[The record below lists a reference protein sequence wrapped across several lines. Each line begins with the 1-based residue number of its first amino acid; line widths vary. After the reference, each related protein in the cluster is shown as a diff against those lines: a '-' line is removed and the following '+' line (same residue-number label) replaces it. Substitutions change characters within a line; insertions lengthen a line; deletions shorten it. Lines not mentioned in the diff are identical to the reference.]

1 MTQQNDPHNHPTRRA
16 SSRASYSPRA
26 PYPSPRANSSRV
38 SASQRMSVPHAR
50 DELER
55 EREMYSAHD
64 PNQNAPSPAQRYA
77 QAQKNKAADQRQNY
91 WARHPEESGYTS
103 QPKAVQGSADMKQP
117 TYRNTHRSNANPSR
131 TSRTPRVGEATL
143 SGQIP

>member
-77 QAQKNKAADQRQNY
+77 QAQKK
-91 WARHPEESGYTS
+91 
-103 QPKAVQGSADMKQP
+103 KQLTKGKTIGIVILKSLATPVNQKQLRALP
-117 TYRNTHRSNANPSR
+117 T
-131 TSRTPRVGEATL
+131 
-143 SGQIP
+143 

>member
-26 PYPSPRANSSRV
+26 PYPSHRTNSSRV

-77 QAQKNKAADQRQNY
+77 QAQKIKQLTKGKTIGLIALKALVTLINQ
-91 WARHPEESGYTS
+91 
-103 QPKAVQGSADMKQP
+103 KQFRTLP
-117 TYRNTHRSNANPSR
+117 T
-131 TSRTPRVGEATL
+131 
-143 SGQIP
+143 